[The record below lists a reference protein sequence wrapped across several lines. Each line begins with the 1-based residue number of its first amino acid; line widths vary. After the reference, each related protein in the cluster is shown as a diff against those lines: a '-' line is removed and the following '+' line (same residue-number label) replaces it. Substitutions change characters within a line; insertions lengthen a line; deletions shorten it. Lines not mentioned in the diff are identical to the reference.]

1 MKRKIRKYG
10 YIAAAVLA
18 MSVLF
23 VGCGQEKEP
32 DTQLWETI
40 SKEDAQNGGTGDN
53 DAAGSGT
60 TDATRAAE
68 EAGTA
73 DATRA
78 VEEAGTADATR
89 AAEGAAG
96 NNDSG
101 GAAEGAGTADTTG
114 AAEGAGAAGNT
125 EDEEAGIYSDIIA
138 EYRDMVQN
146 NFYQDLLEKE
156 DLLAYEN
163 SFGKDIGSEIRH
175 AQKVYYALYDIDGN
189 GTQELIIGGGEDASN
204 PWNYDLYTYDGSKVV
219 HVFPDFEFGY
229 RTNFS
234 LYENGIIEVFYSG
247 SASESGNDFYRMNAA
262 GTGAEIVENFSI
274 IGSLDGDTTVIT
286 YYQGKNVITEEEY
299 NRKTEEYE
307 VALQTPFSWTEI
319 K

>member
-1 MKRKIRKYG
+1 MKRKIKKYG
-10 YIAAAVLA
+10 YIAAAALA

-53 DAAGSGT
+53 DAAG
-60 TDATRAAE
+60 
-68 EAGTA
+68 AGT
-73 DATRA
+73 
-78 VEEAGTADATR
+78 
-89 AAEGAAG
+89 AG

-101 GAAEGAGTADTTG
+101 GAAEGT
-114 AAEGAGAAGNT
+114 GAAGNT

-138 EYRDMVQN
+138 ESRHMVQN

-204 PWNYDLYTYDGSKVV
+204 PWNYDLYTYDGSKAV

-286 YYQGKNVITEEEY
+286 YYQGKNVITEDEY

-307 VALQTPFSWTEI
+307 VALQKPFSWTEI

>member
-10 YIAAAVLA
+10 YIAAAALA
-18 MSVLF
+18 MSILF

-53 DAAGSGT
+53 DAAG
-60 TDATRAAE
+60 
-68 EAGTA
+68 AGTA
-73 DATRA
+73 DATGA
-78 VEEAGTADATR
+78 V
-89 AAEGAAG
+89 
-96 NNDSG
+96 
-101 GAAEGAGTADTTG
+101 EGAGTADTTR

-125 EDEEAGIYSDIIA
+125 EDEEAGVYSDIIA

-204 PWNYDLYTYDGSKVV
+204 PWNYDLYTYDGSKAV

-286 YYQGKNVITEEEY
+286 YYQGKNVITEDEY
-299 NRKTEEYE
+299 DRKIEEYE
-307 VALQTPFSWTEI
+307 VALQTPLTWTEI

>member
-10 YIAAAVLA
+10 YIAAAALA
-18 MSVLF
+18 VSVLSTA
-23 VGCGQEKEP
+23 CGQEKEP

-40 SKEDAQNGGTGDN
+40 SKEETMQPGG
-53 DAAGSGT
+53 
-60 TDATRAAE
+60 AAE
-68 EAGTA
+68 GAGIA
-73 DATRA
+73 GNNDSDGAA
-78 VEEAGTADATR
+78 EEAGTADATR
-89 AAEGAAG
+89 AAEGA
-96 NNDSG
+96 
-101 GAAEGAGTADTTG
+101 GT
-114 AAEGAGAAGNT
+114 AGNT
-125 EDEEAGIYSDIIA
+125 EDEVAGIYGDIIA

-204 PWNYDLYTYDGSKVV
+204 PWNYDLYTYDGSKAV

-247 SASESGNDFYRMNAA
+247 SAAESGNDFYRMNAA

-286 YYQGKNVITEEEY
+286 YYQGKNVITEDEY
-299 NRKTEEYE
+299 NQKIQEYE

>member
-1 MKRKIRKYG
+1 MKRKITKYG
-10 YIAAAVLA
+10 YIAAAALA

-53 DAAGSGT
+53 DAAG
-60 TDATRAAE
+60 
-68 EAGTA
+68 AGTA

-78 VEEAGTADATR
+78 VEGAGAVDATR
-89 AAEGAAG
+89 
-96 NNDSG
+96 
-101 GAAEGAGTADTTG
+101 

-204 PWNYDLYTYDGSKVV
+204 PWNYDLYTYDGSKAV

-234 LYENGIIEVFYSG
+234 LYENGIIEVFYSS

-286 YYQGKNVITEEEY
+286 YYQGKNVITEDEY

>member
-10 YIAAAVLA
+10 YIAAAALA

-53 DAAGSGT
+53 DAAGFGT

-78 VEEAGTADATR
+78 VEEAGTT
-89 AAEGAAG
+89 G

-101 GAAEGAGTADTTG
+101 GAAEGAGTA
-114 AAEGAGAAGNT
+114 GNT
-125 EDEEAGIYSDIIA
+125 EDEVAGIYGDIIA

-204 PWNYDLYTYDGSKVV
+204 PWNYDLYTYDGSKAV

-247 SASESGNDFYRMNAA
+247 SAAESGNDFYRMNAA

-286 YYQGKNVITEEEY
+286 YYQGKNVITEDEY
-299 NRKTEEYE
+299 NQKIQEYE

>member
-1 MKRKIRKYG
+1 MKRKIKKYG
-10 YIAAAVLA
+10 YIAAAALA

-53 DAAGSGT
+53 DAAG
-60 TDATRAAE
+60 
-68 EAGTA
+68 AGTA
-73 DATRA
+73 DTT
-78 VEEAGTADATR
+78 G

-101 GAAEGAGTADTTG
+101 GAAEGTAGNNDSGG
-114 AAEGAGAAGNT
+114 AAEGTGTAGNT

-204 PWNYDLYTYDGSKVV
+204 PWNYDLYTYDGSKAV

-286 YYQGKNVITEEEY
+286 YYQGKNVITEDEY

-307 VALQTPFSWTEI
+307 VALQKPFSWTEI

>member
-10 YIAAAVLA
+10 YIAAAALA

-53 DAAGSGT
+53 DAAG
-60 TDATRAAE
+60 
-68 EAGTA
+68 AGTA

-78 VEEAGTADATR
+78 VEGAGAVDATR
-89 AAEGAAG
+89 
-96 NNDSG
+96 
-101 GAAEGAGTADTTG
+101 

-204 PWNYDLYTYDGSKVV
+204 PWNYDLYTYDGSKAV
-219 HVFPDFEFGY
+219 HVFPDF
-229 RTNFS
+229 
-234 LYENGIIEVFYSG
+234 
-247 SASESGNDFYRMNAA
+247 
-262 GTGAEIVENFSI
+262 
-274 IGSLDGDTTVIT
+274 
-286 YYQGKNVITEEEY
+286 
-299 NRKTEEYE
+299 
-307 VALQTPFSWTEI
+307 
-319 K
+319 

>member
-10 YIAAAVLA
+10 YIAAAALA

-53 DAAGSGT
+53 DVAG
-60 TDATRAAE
+60 
-68 EAGTA
+68 AGTA

-78 VEEAGTADATR
+78 VEGAGTADTTG

-101 GAAEGAGTADTTG
+101 G

-204 PWNYDLYTYDGSKVV
+204 PWNYDLYTYDGSKAV

-247 SASESGNDFYRMNAA
+247 SAAESGNDFYRMNAA

>member
-10 YIAAAVLA
+10 YIAAAALA

-53 DAAGSGT
+53 DAAGFGT

-78 VEEAGTADATR
+78 VEEAGTT
-89 AAEGAAG
+89 G

-101 GAAEGAGTADTTG
+101 GAAEGAGTA
-114 AAEGAGAAGNT
+114 GNT
-125 EDEEAGIYSDIIA
+125 EDEVAGIYGDIIA

-204 PWNYDLYTYDGSKVV
+204 PWNYDLYTYDGSKAV

-229 RTNFS
+229 RSNFT
-234 LYENGIIEVFYSG
+234 LYENGIIEVFYSS
-247 SASESGNDFYRMNAA
+247 SAAESGNDFYRMNAA

-274 IGSLDGDTTVIT
+274 IGSLDGDTTAIT
-286 YYQGKNVITEEEY
+286 YYQGKNVITENEY
-299 NRKTEEYE
+299 NQKIQEYE

>member
-10 YIAAAVLA
+10 YIAAAALA

-53 DAAGSGT
+53 DVAG
-60 TDATRAAE
+60 AR
-68 EAGTA
+68 
-73 DATRA
+73 
-78 VEEAGTADATR
+78 TADATR
-89 AAEGAAG
+89 AAEGTGTAG

-101 GAAEGAGTADTTG
+101 GAAEGT
-114 AAEGAGAAGNT
+114 GAAGNT

-204 PWNYDLYTYDGSKVV
+204 PWNYDLYTYDGSKAV

-286 YYQGKNVITEEEY
+286 YYQGKNVITEDEY

>member
-10 YIAAAVLA
+10 YIAAAALA

-53 DAAGSGT
+53 DAAGFGT

-78 VEEAGTADATR
+78 VEEAGTT
-89 AAEGAAG
+89 G
-96 NNDSG
+96 NNDSD
-101 GAAEGAGTADTTG
+101 GAVEGAGT
-114 AAEGAGAAGNT
+114 AGNT
-125 EDEEAGIYSDIIA
+125 EDEAAGIYGDIIA

-204 PWNYDLYTYDGSKVV
+204 PWNYDLYTYDGSKAV

-247 SASESGNDFYRMNAA
+247 SAAESGNDFYRMNAA

-286 YYQGKNVITEEEY
+286 YYQGKNVITEDEY
-299 NRKTEEYE
+299 NQKIQEYE